1 MNSITLFNNTLI
13 KLIAR
18 SGTESQRQSVILD
31 VGEFGYT
38 TDSNRL
44 YIGDGVTVGG
54 FITGNIFKG
63 YSSNIL
69 GLTNVPRPGDSAFD
83 TSRST
88 LYIYNSGATSN
99 INSWSPVG
107 GFYTAGNGTITI
119 NSTNQ
124 IQVSALSAYNI
135 STDAIENS
143 LTITSGRVA
152 LSSRVSV
159 DEIVTRTST
168 NLKLPTNLTLGTQN
182 YRLTAAVVT
191 NGYLRTDAAGNLEW
205 STANSLV
212 SANSA
217 TLTLGKG
224 LTGAY
229 AGVASNQF
237 PLSGNV
243 SITPIFAPT
252 AYTVFTQGLSTVR
265 SSRIAN
271 IEHVPVADALAALPT
286 INGLPLVESTSRFD
300 HPASGA
306 YDITTAD
313 TFDTGTVVVD
323 VNIVNGTYSYDTTE
337 NQIIFSPSI
346 DAYVQVIN
354 QNKIRV
360 VFYSIATKFNQ
371 SDSKLITSTRTIRA
385 ALTPGTNSVFTRF
398 SVSIYG

>member
-54 FITGNIFKG
+54 FITGNVFKG
-63 YSSNIL
+63 YSPSIL
-69 GLTNVPRPGDSAFD
+69 ALTNVPRPGDSAFD
-83 TSRST
+83 TGRST
-88 LYIYNSGATSN
+88 LYIYNSGATNN
-99 INSWSPVG
+99 IASWLPVG

-135 STDAIENS
+135 STDAIGNS
-143 LTITSGRVA
+143 LTISSGRVA

-168 NLKLPTNLTLGTQN
+168 NLKLPTDLTLGTQN
-182 YRLTAAVVT
+182 YRLTAAVVAD
-191 NGYLRTDAAGNLEW
+191 GYLKTDAVGNLEW
-205 STANSLV
+205 STASSLV

-224 LTGAY
+224 LTGAR

-237 PLSGNV
+237 PLSGDV

-252 AYTVFTQGLSTVR
+252 
-265 SSRIAN
+265 SS
-271 IEHVPVADALAALPT
+271 
-286 INGLPLVESTSRFD
+286 
-300 HPASGA
+300 
-306 YDITTAD
+306 
-313 TFDTGTVVVD
+313 
-323 VNIVNGTYSYDTTE
+323 
-337 NQIIFSPSI
+337 IIF
-346 DAYVQVIN
+346 AN
-354 QNKIRV
+354 
-360 VFYSIATKFNQ
+360 
-371 SDSKLITSTRTIRA
+371 SKLLRKCRSGR
-385 ALTPGTNSVFTRF
+385 S
-398 SVSIYG
+398 